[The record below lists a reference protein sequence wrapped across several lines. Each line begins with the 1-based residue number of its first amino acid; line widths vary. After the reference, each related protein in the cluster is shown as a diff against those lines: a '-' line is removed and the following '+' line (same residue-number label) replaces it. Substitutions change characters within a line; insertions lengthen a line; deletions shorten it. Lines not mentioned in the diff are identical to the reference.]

1 MESAKFG
8 KYLQKMRNAKDLTQ
22 SQLAESLHVS
32 TSAVSKWERGICLP
46 EVTKFENIA
55 EILDVSLLELMRC
68 GEVSENKVIIQASET
83 VKDTIKIS
91 MTQTREKIIRAVL
104 ILLVVIVAFRGL
116 RIGYMYAL
124 QPARIEYGESEVH
137 SEEDI
142 RKAINISRT
151 DFQKMEGVKLLK
163 LSYGGDENSRQ
174 QLRQINRHPGNDYAD
189 CIVIEAEFLPP
200 LKLGGAWGSFL
211 VYHWGYIV
219 VQNSDGS
226 WFLLTRGE
234 G

>member
-91 MTQTREKIIRAVL
+91 MTQTREKIIRGVL

-142 RKAINISRT
+142 
-151 DFQKMEGVKLLK
+151 
-163 LSYGGDENSRQ
+163 
-174 QLRQINRHPGNDYAD
+174 
-189 CIVIEAEFLPP
+189 
-200 LKLGGAWGSFL
+200 
-211 VYHWGYIV
+211 
-219 VQNSDGS
+219 
-226 WFLLTRGE
+226 
-234 G
+234 